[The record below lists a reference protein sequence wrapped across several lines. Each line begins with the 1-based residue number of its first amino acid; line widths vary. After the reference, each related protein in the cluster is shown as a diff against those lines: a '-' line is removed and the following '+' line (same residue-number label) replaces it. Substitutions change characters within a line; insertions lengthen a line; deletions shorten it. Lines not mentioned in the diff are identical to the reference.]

1 MMHFATQK
9 GNGRASGLPY
19 VFEYRN
25 VILSNFIVIQLSM
38 ITSIYTLNNL
48 PITVYLIAYQD
59 MYLIWVYK
67 NTDSRLDTFNR

>member
-1 MMHFATQK
+1 MAELVDHHMSLSIGMF
-9 GNGRASGLPY
+9 
-19 VFEYRN
+19 
-25 VILSNFIVIQLSM
+25 ILSNFIVIQLSM

>member
-1 MMHFATQK
+1 MAELVDYHMSLSIGMF
-9 GNGRASGLPY
+9 
-19 VFEYRN
+19 
-25 VILSNFIVIQLSM
+25 ILSNFIVIQLSM

-67 NTDSRLDTFNR
+67 NTDSRLDTFNRQ

>member
-1 MMHFATQK
+1 MAELVDYHMSLSIGMF
-9 GNGRASGLPY
+9 
-19 VFEYRN
+19 
-25 VILSNFIVIQLSM
+25 ILSNFIVIQLSM

-67 NTDSRLDTFNR
+67 NTDSRLDNFNR

>member
-1 MMHFATQK
+1 MAELEDYHMSLSIGMF
-9 GNGRASGLPY
+9 
-19 VFEYRN
+19 
-25 VILSNFIVIQLSM
+25 ILSNFIVIQLSM

>member
-1 MMHFATQK
+1 MAELVDYHMSLSIGTF
-9 GNGRASGLPY
+9 
-19 VFEYRN
+19 
-25 VILSNFIVIQLSM
+25 ILSNFIVIQLSM

>member
-1 MMHFATQK
+1 MAELVDYHMSLSK
-9 GNGRASGLPY
+9 GT
-19 VFEYRN
+19 F
-25 VILSNFIVIQLSM
+25 ILSNFIVIQLSM

>member
-1 MMHFATQK
+1 MAE
-9 GNGRASGLPY
+9 L
-19 VFEYRN
+19 VEYHMSLSIGMF
-25 VILSNFIVIQLSM
+25 ILSNFIVIQLSM
-38 ITSIYTLNNL
+38 ITSIYTLNDL

>member
-1 MMHFATQK
+1 MAELVDYHM
-9 GNGRASGLPY
+9 SLSIGL
-19 VFEYRN
+19 F
-25 VILSNFIVIQLSM
+25 ILSNFIVIQLSM

>member
-1 MMHFATQK
+1 MAELVDYHMSLSIGMF
-9 GNGRASGLPY
+9 
-19 VFEYRN
+19 
-25 VILSNFIVIQLSM
+25 ILSNFIVIQLSM

-67 NTDSRLDTFNR
+67 NTGSRLDTFNR

>member
-1 MMHFATQK
+1 MAELVDYHMSLSIGMF
-9 GNGRASGLPY
+9 
-19 VFEYRN
+19 
-25 VILSNFIVIQLSM
+25 ILSNFIVIQLSM

-59 MYLIWVYK
+59 KYLIWVYK

>member
-1 MMHFATQK
+1 MAELVDYHMSLSIGMF
-9 GNGRASGLPY
+9 
-19 VFEYRN
+19 
-25 VILSNFIVIQLSM
+25 ILSNFIAIQLSM

>member
-1 MMHFATQK
+1 MAELVDYHMSLSIGIF
-9 GNGRASGLPY
+9 
-19 VFEYRN
+19 
-25 VILSNFIVIQLSM
+25 ILSNFIVIQLSM

>member
-1 MMHFATQK
+1 MAELVDYHMSLSIGMF
-9 GNGRASGLPY
+9 
-19 VFEYRN
+19 
-25 VILSNFIVIQLSM
+25 ILSNFIVIQLSM
-38 ITSIYTLNNL
+38 ITSIYTLNNSIYTLNNL

>member
-1 MMHFATQK
+1 MAELVDYHMSLSIGMF
-9 GNGRASGLPY
+9 
-19 VFEYRN
+19 
-25 VILSNFIVIQLSM
+25 ILSNFIVIQLSM
-38 ITSIYTLNNL
+38 ITSMYTLNNL

>member
-1 MMHFATQK
+1 MAELVDYHMSLSIGMF
-9 GNGRASGLPY
+9 
-19 VFEYRN
+19 
-25 VILSNFIVIQLSM
+25 ILSNFIVIQLSM

-48 PITVYLIAYQD
+48 PITVYSIAYQD

>member
-1 MMHFATQK
+1 MAELVDYHMSLSIGMF
-9 GNGRASGLPY
+9 
-19 VFEYRN
+19 
-25 VILSNFIVIQLSM
+25 ILSNFIVIQLSM
-38 ITSIYTLNNL
+38 TTSIYTLNNL

>member
-1 MMHFATQK
+1 MF
-9 GNGRASGLPY
+9 
-19 VFEYRN
+19 
-25 VILSNFIVIQLSM
+25 ILSNFIVIQLSM

>member
-1 MMHFATQK
+1 MAELVDYHMSLSIGMF
-9 GNGRASGLPY
+9 
-19 VFEYRN
+19 
-25 VILSNFIVIQLSM
+25 ILSNFIVIQLSM

-48 PITVYLIAYQD
+48 PITVYFIAYQD

>member
-1 MMHFATQK
+1 MAELVVYHMSLSIGMF
-9 GNGRASGLPY
+9 
-19 VFEYRN
+19 
-25 VILSNFIVIQLSM
+25 ILSNFIVIQLSM

>member
-1 MMHFATQK
+1 MAELVDYHMSLSIGMF
-9 GNGRASGLPY
+9 
-19 VFEYRN
+19 
-25 VILSNFIVIQLSM
+25 ILSNFIVIQLSM
-38 ITSIYTLNNL
+38 ITSIILYTLNNL

>member
-1 MMHFATQK
+1 MAELVDYHMSLSIGMF
-9 GNGRASGLPY
+9 
-19 VFEYRN
+19 
-25 VILSNFIVIQLSM
+25 ILSNFIVIQLSM
-38 ITSIYTLNNL
+38 IASIYTLNNL

>member
-1 MMHFATQK
+1 MAELVDYHISLSIGMF
-9 GNGRASGLPY
+9 
-19 VFEYRN
+19 
-25 VILSNFIVIQLSM
+25 ILSNFIVIQLSM

>member
-1 MMHFATQK
+1 MAELVDYHKSLSIGMF
-9 GNGRASGLPY
+9 
-19 VFEYRN
+19 
-25 VILSNFIVIQLSM
+25 ILSNFIVIQLSM

>member
-1 MMHFATQK
+1 MAELVDYHMSLSIGMF
-9 GNGRASGLPY
+9 
-19 VFEYRN
+19 
-25 VILSNFIVIQLSM
+25 ILSNFIVIQLSM

-67 NTDSRLDTFNR
+67 NTDSRLDTFNG

>member
-1 MMHFATQK
+1 MAELVDYHMSLSIGMF
-9 GNGRASGLPY
+9 
-19 VFEYRN
+19 
-25 VILSNFIVIQLSM
+25 ILSNFIVIQLSM
-38 ITSIYTLNNL
+38 ITSIYTCTLNNL

>member
-1 MMHFATQK
+1 MAELVDYHMSLSIGMF
-9 GNGRASGLPY
+9 
-19 VFEYRN
+19 
-25 VILSNFIVIQLSM
+25 ILSNFIVIQLSM

>member
-1 MMHFATQK
+1 MAELVDYHMSLSIGMF
-9 GNGRASGLPY
+9 
-19 VFEYRN
+19 
-25 VILSNFIVIQLSM
+25 ILSNFIVIQLSM

-67 NTDSRLDTFNR
+67 NPDSRLDTFNR

>member
-1 MMHFATQK
+1 MAELVDYHMSLSIGMF
-9 GNGRASGLPY
+9 
-19 VFEYRN
+19 
-25 VILSNFIVIQLSM
+25 ILSNFIVIQLSM

-48 PITVYLIAYQD
+48 PITVYLMAYQD

>member
-1 MMHFATQK
+1 MAELVDYHMSLSIGMF
-9 GNGRASGLPY
+9 
-19 VFEYRN
+19 
-25 VILSNFIVIQLSM
+25 ILSNFIVIQLSM

-48 PITVYLIAYQD
+48 PIKYLIAYQD

>member
-1 MMHFATQK
+1 MAELVDYHMSLSIGMF
-9 GNGRASGLPY
+9 
-19 VFEYRN
+19 
-25 VILSNFIVIQLSM
+25 ILSNFIVIQLSM

-67 NTDSRLDTFNR
+67 NTDSKLDTFNR

>member
-1 MMHFATQK
+1 MAELVDYHMSLSIGMF
-9 GNGRASGLPY
+9 
-19 VFEYRN
+19 
-25 VILSNFIVIQLSM
+25 ILSNFIVIQLSM

-67 NTDSRLDTFNR
+67 NTDARLDTFNR

>member
-1 MMHFATQK
+1 MAELVDYHMSLSIGMF
-9 GNGRASGLPY
+9 
-19 VFEYRN
+19 
-25 VILSNFIVIQLSM
+25 ILFNFIVIQLSM